1 MEKQDLSA
9 AKTFWK
15 TKLKEFTTP
24 NILQVKQSSSN
35 STKPNWTQN
44 EISLPATITNKLK
57 TLAKNH
63 QFTLN
68 TLIQGAF
75 AILLSRYCN
84 QDDIVF
90 GATSSGRPATLT
102 GSESM
107 VGLFINTLPV
117 RVQVD
122 PQASLITWL
131 QQLQNQQVE
140 ALQYEYSPLLEIQN
154 WSEIPR
160 GANLFEHILVFENY
174 PVDASLLQSQDGLK
188 IEKVNSLE
196 WTSFPQTMLV
206 SAANE
211 LNFKIKYDSHRFD
224 DFVISGLFV
233 SFYTLLENIA
243 NNPQQT
249 LIELS
254 ILTDAQQQLL
264 TEWNSTEA
272 EYPQQCIHE
281 LFAAQVER
289 TPDKTAVIFACPES
303 SRRED
308 LKLTYQELNVKANQ
322 VAHYLQ
328 SIGVKPEILVGISL
342 ERSLEM
348 VIGILAI

>member
-1 MEKQDLSA
+1 MEWDGKNDDFSMLN
-9 AKTFWK
+9 
-15 TKLKEFTTP
+15 TK
-24 NILQVKQSSSN
+24 N
-35 STKPNWTQN
+35 
-44 EISLPATITNKLK
+44 
-57 TLAKNH
+57 LAKNH

-140 ALQYEYSPLLEIQN
+140 SLQYEYSPLLEIQS

-160 GANLFEHILVFENY
+160 GTTLFEHILVFENY
-174 PVDASLLQSQDGLK
+174 PVDASLLKSQDGLK

-196 WTSFPQTMLV
+196 WTSFPLTLLV

-211 LNFKIKYDSHRFD
+211 LNFKILFTNRKLNG
-224 DFVISGLFV
+224 FVDCF
-233 SFYTLLENIA
+233 
-243 NNPQQT
+243 
-249 LIELS
+249 
-254 ILTDAQQQLL
+254 
-264 TEWNSTEA
+264 
-272 EYPQQCIHE
+272 
-281 LFAAQVER
+281 
-289 TPDKTAVIFACPES
+289 
-303 SRRED
+303 
-308 LKLTYQELNVKANQ
+308 
-322 VAHYLQ
+322 
-328 SIGVKPEILVGISL
+328 KPGI
-342 ERSLEM
+342 
-348 VIGILAI
+348 